1 MAQELTMKSRGRMI
15 VLGVSIP
22 VIAFAVV
29 GGFMSRA
36 IAREDGYQSLRIF
49 QEVVDLILS
58 NYVEDVNVDNVM
70 QGAMH
75 GLADGLDPDS
85 AYLNLEQVK
94 AYGTGAQAS
103 RNETGIELTRQYYLR
118 VISARDGSPAAK
130 AGLRPGDYVRAID
143 GMSTRDM
150 STIEGMRRLS
160 GKPGSKVTLT
170 VLRGN
175 AAEPHELS
183 IVRETVAAMP
193 VKARIAGAGTAYVR
207 VAEFGATTAA
217 ELRREID
224 SLSKQGAQRIVVDVR
239 GTAFGDVE
247 TGIAAARLFV
257 KSGTLIFRRD
267 RGKEREAVDA
277 GEGDGVVGQPLAVLV
292 DNGTSGAAE
301 VFAGALTG
309 NKRAALI
316 GERTLG
322 RAAKQKLV
330 KLPDGSAMV
339 LTHLFYLTPAGQ
351 VIHEHGLTPDVAVEQ
366 PDLEFGAPAP
376 TSDPTLDKAIEHLTA
391 EAKKAA

>member
-1 MAQELTMKSRGRMI
+1 MKSRGRMI

-36 IAREDGYQSLRIF
+36 SAREDGYQSLRIF

-85 AYLNLEQVK
+85 AYLNLDQVK
-94 AYGTGAQAS
+94 AYGTGVPTT
-103 RNETGIELTRQYYLR
+103 RNETGLELTRQYYLR

-130 AGLRPGDYVRAID
+130 AGIRPGDYVRAID
-143 GMSTRDM
+143 GTSTRDM

-160 GKPGSKVTLT
+160 GTPGSKVTLT

-175 AAEPHELS
+175 AAEPHELA
-183 IVRETVAAMP
+183 IVRDTVAAMP
-193 VKARIAGAGTAYVR
+193 VKSRMAGAGNGYVR
-207 VAEFGATTAA
+207 VAEFGATTAT

-224 SLSKQGAQRIVVDVR
+224 GLSKQGAQRVVVDVR
-239 GTAFGDVE
+239 GTAFGEVE

-257 KSGTLIFRRD
+257 KSGTLVYRRD
-267 RGKEREAVDA
+267 RGKERETVAAAD
-277 GEGDGVVGQPLAVLV
+277 GDGGVTLPVAVLV

-309 NKRAALI
+309 NQRAALI

-330 KLPDGSAMV
+330 KLPDGTAMV

-351 VIHEHGLTPDVAVEQ
+351 VIHEHGLAPDVAVEQ

-376 TSDPTLDKAIEHLTA
+376 TTDPTLDKAIEHLTA
-391 EAKKAA
+391 AAKKAA

>member
-1 MAQELTMKSRGRMI
+1 MKSRGRMI

-36 IAREDGYQSLRIF
+36 IAREDSYQYLRIF
-49 QEVVDLILS
+49 QDVVTLILS
-58 NYVEDVNVDNVM
+58 NYVEDVDVDSVM

-85 AYLNLEQVK
+85 AYLTVEQAK
-94 AYGTGAQAS
+94 MYGRGDRAAL
-103 RNETGIELTRQYYLR
+103 NETGIELTRQYYLR
-118 VISARDGSPAAK
+118 IIAARDGSPAAK

-143 GMSTRDM
+143 GESTRDM
-150 STIEGMRRLS
+150 SVVEGMRRLS
-160 GKPGSKVTLT
+160 GKPGTKVTLT

-183 IVRETVAAMP
+183 VVRETIGAMP
-193 VKARIAGAGTAYVR
+193 VKGRVAAPGTGYVR
-207 VAEFGATTAA
+207 VAEFGASTPV
-217 ELRREID
+217 ELRREVD
-224 SLSKQGAQRIVVDVR
+224 ALGKQGAERLIVDLR
-239 GTAFGDVE
+239 GTAFGDIE
-247 TGIAAARLFV
+247 TGVVSARLFV
-257 KSGTLIFRRD
+257 KSGTLAFRRD
-267 RGKEREAVDA
+267 RNQEREAVSA
-277 GEGDGVVGQPLAVLV
+277 AAGDGAVTMPVALLV

-309 NKRAALI
+309 NKRASLV

-322 RAAKQKLV
+322 RAARQKLV

-339 LTHLFYLTPAGQ
+339 LTHLFYLTPTGL
-351 VIHEHGLTPDVAVEQ
+351 VINEHGIAPDVAVQQ
-366 PDLEFGAPAP
+366 PDTDFGAPAP
-376 TSDPTLDKAIEHLTA
+376 DTDPTLDKAIEHLTT